1 MILRESVG
9 RCQFGESLINV
20 DSAKLR
26 SPAPRLLQMAANG
39 SRILTE
45 IFRKDLS
52 ISRNDISDFFLVV
65 QAPLGWFC
73 VFVGLKNHAQHAPK
87 M

>member
-1 MILRESVG
+1 MILRESIG

-39 SRILTE
+39 SRIFTE
-45 IFRKDLS
+45 NFSQRLS
-52 ISRNDISDFFLVV
+52 N
-65 QAPLGWFC
+65 QQ
-73 VFVGLKNHAQHAPK
+73 K
-87 M
+87 

>member
-20 DSAKLR
+20 DGAKVR

-45 IFRKDLS
+45 NFSQILINQQK
-52 ISRNDISDFFLVV
+52 
-65 QAPLGWFC
+65 
-73 VFVGLKNHAQHAPK
+73 
-87 M
+87 

>member
-45 IFRKDLS
+45 NFSQRLS
-52 ISRNDISDFFLVV
+52 N
-65 QAPLGWFC
+65 QQ
-73 VFVGLKNHAQHAPK
+73 K
-87 M
+87 